1 MKVGKV
7 TKKISKNVKSSI
19 NSLSNMGFIF
29 MAILILLG
37 AYLVY
42 KYLTRKVESFTC
54 FYEGFGEMEKPDN
67 WKILDKEK
75 NTAKTVERI
84 ETLPDGTKIYILQD
98 ELIVRMVNDKNEAY
112 SYVGK
117 MDDFKQSDMYKYKK
131 HEKGEFSLEKN

>member
-1 MKVGKV
+1 MKVA
-7 TKKISKNVKSSI
+7 KKISKNVKSSI

-29 MAILILLG
+29 MALLLLLG

-54 FYEGFGEMEKPDN
+54 FYEGFGTMEKPDN

-98 ELIVRMVNDKNEAY
+98 DLIVRMVNDKNEAY

-131 HEKGEFSLEKN
+131 HEEGEFSLEKS